1 MIGIYL
7 PGTENWLENN
17 EQQGRM
23 WASVDLTGWAS
34 VDLTGYSHVVIIQ
47 APYHTHTI
55 VSEVHNCLGTVQ
67 SICVMLMLLAYLSC
81 IYLKDSCTYIYIYQC
96 SISAWEGFRKCGTLA

>member
-17 EQQGRM
+17 EQQGRI
-23 WASVDLTGWAS
+23 WAS